1 MTTVTREQIS
11 VAFFNLIKGATSFT
25 ASSRRFV
32 HWDQVNE
39 TQMPFLT
46 MLKSGEVRARQSEG
60 LPTLTINAHVFVYL
74 SAGMDPDDTPD
85 TAMNALLDAI
95 DAAVAPGGA
104 DALNGNRQ
112 TLGGLVAH
120 CYPLGPVFVDT
131 GDVDGKAV
139 AAIPF
144 QILVP

>member
-1 MTTVTREQIS
+1 MPAPTREQIS
-11 VAFFNLIKGATSFT
+11 VAFFDLIAGAADFT
-25 ASSRRFV
+25 ATSRRFV

-74 SAGMDPDDTPD
+74 SAGMDPEDTPD

-95 DAAVAPGGA
+95 DTAVAPSGA
-104 DALNGNRQ
+104 DLLNGNKQ